1 MEKEI
6 LRAKFERKSSK
17 RIGVWHTKVE
27 RGIKKQHVAARY
39 REQEDLDEINSYLN
53 GDYDLELEYL
63 EGVDLIN
70 RHFEGDYALYEDDI
84 MEMIAGEQAACAELY
99 ENLKKEKEAAV
110 FDSWDKHIDDEYSVE
125 WAFDNENF
133 VPFYEEVEQHLE
145 QDRRHEQ

>member
-39 REQEDLDEINSYLN
+39 REQEDLDEITSYLN
-53 GDYDLELEYL
+53 GEYDRELEYL
-63 EGVDLIN
+63 EAVDLIN
-70 RHFEGDYALYEDDI
+70 SHFEGDYTLSDDDI
-84 MEMIAGEQAACAELY
+84 MEMIRGDSRYAELY

-110 FDSWDKHIDDEYSVE
+110 FDSWDKHIDDEYSVD